1 MNDIG
6 DYRVTYP
13 IARHFLVF
21 IKSAH
26 KLAEIEHHSP
36 HIKGDDAEIWQKLI
50 REKFPD
56 WETKNYEPEDE
67 EGIEWY
73 DVYMRYQE
81 EEEQKLEA
89 AKALLKQSYGA
100 AMGHQRENTS
110 KKVEARF
117 MPKLPRDPKLLAN
130 AGIPL
135 SRRNYSGNNTRPR
148 KVGFLGP
155 AGTGL
160 KQRRNMVEQ
169 ARKEAAAQVAMR
181 KQGQRYDPNAKTQIK
196 KAPAGLIEQHE
207 AEDRQKR
214 LALPPMPVTEQPKR
228 VDPYEARV
236 ATLARSK
243 RLQEERAARE
253 TQLQNKKNKKEEE
266 NKEMADLFGDEGLPG
281 KTKDSRSP
289 TVQLSGG
296 ATARKLPVK
305 RSPALGPPRPRA
317 PPKKVD
323 IFYAAKKK
331 PVAPPTAP
339 KPDTTSAAT
348 TPNLNHNTPRNAF
361 TTARPA
367 PPRMT
372 SMAQGARGAINP
384 AGTKKSRQ
392 AVEMKSM
399 RPVNAVTDRQGAG
412 RPAADAPSRPTPS
425 AARPPQAKITAV
437 SQPRSGGGVTSM
449 LAGLVAKQ
457 DMERSSR
464 PSPRVEEPSP
474 SLKRLAPIESSAPA
488 SKRIH
493 TEPTQSRPSPA
504 ENRRT
509 RP

>member
-89 AKALLKQSYGA
+89 AKAILKQSYGA

-243 RLQEERAARE
+243 RLQEERASRE
-253 TQLQNKKNKKEEE
+253 KQLQKKKKEEE
-266 NKEMADLFGDEGLPG
+266 ESKEMADLFGDEGSPE
-281 KTKDSRSP
+281 KAKDSRSS
-289 TVQLSGG
+289 TVQLPGG
-296 ATARKLPVK
+296 GTARKLPVK
-305 RSPALGPPRPRA
+305 NSPTLGPAKPRA

-331 PVAPPTAP
+331 PFPPPTAL
-339 KPDTTSAAT
+339 KSDTTSTAT
-348 TPNLNHNTPRNAF
+348 IPNLNHNAPRNAF

-399 RPVNAVTDRQGAG
+399 RPVNAVTDRQSAG
-412 RPAADAPSRPTPS
+412 RSAAATPSRPTPF
-425 AARPPQAKITAV
+425 ATRPPQAKITAV

-457 DMERSSR
+457 DAERAAR
-464 PSPRVEEPSP
+464 PSP
-474 SLKRLAPIESSAPA
+474 SLKRSAPTESSAA
-488 SKRIH
+488 KRIH
-493 TEPTQSRPSPA
+493 AEPTQSRPSTA
-504 ENRRT
+504 DNSRT
-509 RP
+509 HP

>member
-21 IKSAH
+21 IKSGH

-50 REKFPD
+50 RDKFPESKD
-56 WETKNYEPEDE
+56 KNYEPEDE

-89 AKALLKQSYGA
+89 AKAQLKQSYGA
-100 AMGHQRENTS
+100 AMGHQRDNTS

-130 AGIPL
+130 AGIPI

-148 KVGFLGP
+148 KVGLLGP

-181 KQGQRYDPNAKTQIK
+181 KQGQKYDPNAKTQIK

-214 LALPPMPVTEQPKR
+214 LALPPMPMTEQPKR
-228 VDPYEARV
+228 IDPYEARV

-253 TQLQNKKNKKEEE
+253 KELQKKKTEDEES
-266 NKEMADLFGDEGLPG
+266 KEMADIFGEDGSPE
-281 KTKDSRSP
+281 RSTQARP
-289 TVQLSGG
+289 STVQLPGG
-296 ATARKLPVK
+296 GTVRKLPVK
-305 RSPALGPPRPRA
+305 RPATLGRARPIA

-323 IFYAAKKK
+323 IFYTAKKK
-331 PVAPPTAP
+331 PVSPPMAPKRDAASTAP
-339 KPDTTSAAT
+339 I
-348 TPNLNHNTPRNAF
+348 PNLSLNVPPRNAF

-399 RPVNAVTDRQGAG
+399 RPVNAVTDRQGVR
-412 RPAADAPSRPTPS
+412 RPSSAAAPQSRPTPS
-425 AARPPQAKITAV
+425 RTRPPQAKVTAI
-437 SQPRSGGGVTSM
+437 SQPRSGGGGVTSM

-457 DMERSSR
+457 DVERSAR
-464 PSPRVEEPSP
+464 LSPRVESRSP
-474 SLKRLAPIESSAPA
+474 LLKRAAPTESPAPA
-488 SKRIH
+488 AKRIH
-493 TEPTQSRPSPA
+493 AEPTPPSAQNRP
-504 ENRRT
+504 
-509 RP
+509 